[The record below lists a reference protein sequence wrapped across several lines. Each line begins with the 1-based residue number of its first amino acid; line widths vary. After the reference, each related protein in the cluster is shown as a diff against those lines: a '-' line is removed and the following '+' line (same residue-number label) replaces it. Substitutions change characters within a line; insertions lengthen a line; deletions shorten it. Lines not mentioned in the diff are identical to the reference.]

1 MALIQLNGLT
11 KFYRMGD
18 SIVRA
23 LDGVNMTIERGE
35 FVAITGASGSGKST
49 MMHLLGCLDRPTA
62 GTYHFDQRNVSD
74 LSDRDLAQIRN
85 KRIGFVFQTFNL
97 INRTSALEN
106 VGVPLFYARSTN
118 TSGPARV
125 ALERVG
131 LDQRARHT
139 PAELSGG
146 ERQRVAIARAIVNNP
161 LLILADEPTGN
172 LDSKTGEQIMGIFR
186 SLNEQGVTVILVTHE
201 QDVALQAKR
210 VVQMRDGR
218 IVMDRPSA
226 EIRAEMGLAEGQ
238 DATHVK
244 AAIFAG
250 VEEKIDPAPAPAL
263 GRPANSDEV
272 DTIGHAL
279 PAGVTAQARMASG
292 AKTTLTLGIISLVLF
307 MTGAAGFVT
316 VGIAS
321 RGLDMT
327 QFQAAPGTKPELSPQ
342 AIVFSLGIMA
352 GIGSWLLSVII
363 GFVAVYWGRSVLTHI
378 RTQPGIWKGRKRAR
392 TGLVMGLISALVP
405 TGLLAL
411 KILLILMKASH

>member
-1 MALIQLNGLT
+1 MALIELKGLT

-23 LDGVNMTIERGE
+23 LDGVDLSIDRGE

-62 GTYHFDQRNVSD
+62 GTYRFDHRNVSEM
-74 LSDRDLAQIRN
+74 SDRDLAQVRN

-106 VGVPLFYARSTN
+106 VGVPLFYARSANTN
-118 TSGPARV
+118 APARA

-131 LDQRARHT
+131 LDARAHHT

-146 ERQRVAIARAIVNNP
+146 ERQRVAIARAIVNDP

-210 VVQMRDGR
+210 VVQMRDGK
-218 IVMDRPSA
+218 IVMDRPSS
-226 EIRAEMGLAEGQ
+226 EIRAELGLSDSDDVA
-238 DATHVK
+238 HVK
-244 AAIFAG
+244 ATLFAG
-250 VEEKIDPAPAPAL
+250 VEEKIDPASAPTPAPAK
-263 GRPANSDEV
+263 RDSDEV

-279 PAGVTAQARMASG
+279 PEGVTAQARMADG
-292 AKTTLTLGIISLVLF
+292 AIATLWLGIVSLVFLL
-307 MTGAAGFVT
+307 MGVAGVAI
-316 VGIAS
+316 VAVVAS
-321 RGLDMT
+321 GLDMT
-327 QFQAAPGTKPELSPQ
+327 QFQATAGRAPKVPPPALYFGGLL
-342 AIVFSLGIMA
+342 FL
-352 GIGSWLLSVII
+352 GSWALSAII
-363 GFVAVYWGRSVLTHI
+363 GLIAVFWGRSVLAHI
-378 RTQPGIWKGRKRAR
+378 RTQPGVWRGRKRAR
-392 TGLVMGLISALVP
+392 AGVIMGLIGAAIPAVLTLLVI
-405 TGLLAL
+405 LAMV
-411 KILLILMKASH
+411 IRASH